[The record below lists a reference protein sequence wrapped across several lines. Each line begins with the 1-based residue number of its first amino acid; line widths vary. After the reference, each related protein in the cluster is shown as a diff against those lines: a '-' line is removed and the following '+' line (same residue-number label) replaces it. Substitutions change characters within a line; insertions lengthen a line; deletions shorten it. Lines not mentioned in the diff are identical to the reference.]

1 MAEPQAGKTSQV
13 LTRRRFIGA
22 AASSAA
28 LLAVAPAA
36 CAFERSSDST
46 LDTAVIGGGIAG
58 LYAAWRLADGHVSPD
73 QIAVFEA
80 TDRIGGRLLSM
91 NLPGTNGLV
100 AEFGGM
106 RFLTSQRIISSLVQ
120 HLGIDSRPF
129 LMGGPENLN
138 YLRGKRFTNA
148 DYARPGAIPYALN
161 SNEAG
166 SDPTALIVNAIRDL
180 VPDAEMLDPEKWNT
194 VKRQLTLDGQPLSDW
209 GFLEFLNRYLSYE
222 AVMLV
227 DDGGGYCSIPR
238 EWNAAEALPWLL
250 ADFANHPEYKTL
262 VKGMSTLPEELANA
276 LQRNGT
282 TVDRGH
288 RLQSLRVAPGRDGVH
303 ELVFATAEGNRSVTA
318 RRVILALPQK
328 AIELIPDC
336 PALKGPAAASVLR
349 TVTARPLAKAFVAHP
364 EPWWRPLGLS
374 SGRAVTDLPA
384 RQLYYFGTEPGRP
397 NGSSGAA
404 TMAYFDG
411 PAVDF
416 WSGLRNLEEPNAS
429 GLTMLDP
436 NGPMAAELVR
446 QIVKVHDLKETPTI
460 SSAGYIDWG
469 GEPYL
474 SGWHTWNQGVKSWEV
489 MPAVRTPLPG
499 TALHIVGEAWST
511 DQGWVEGALQTVEAL
526 LVEDLK
532 LAPPTWIP

>member
-1 MAEPQAGKTSQV
+1 MSELQAGDTGQV

-22 AASSAA
+22 AASSVA
-28 LLAVAPAA
+28 LLAVAPTA
-36 CAFERSSDST
+36 CAFERSGDGT

-58 LYAAWRLADGHVSPD
+58 LYVAWRLADGGVPPN

-80 TDRIGGRLLSM
+80 TDRIGGRLLSVNM
-91 NLPGTNGLV
+91 PGTNGLV

-106 RFLTSQRIISSLVQ
+106 RLLTSQRIISSLVQ
-120 HLGIDSRPF
+120 HLGIDVRPF
-129 LMGGPENLN
+129 PMGGPENLV

-161 SNEAG
+161 NNEAG
-166 SDPTALIVNAIRDL
+166 DDPTALMVRAIRDL
-180 VPDAEMLDPEKWNT
+180 VPDAETLDPEKWNT
-194 VKRQLTLDGQPLSDW
+194 VKRQLTLDGRPLSDW

-250 ADFANHPEYKTL
+250 ADFADNPEYKTL
-262 VKGMSTLPEELANA
+262 VNGMATLPEQLAAA
-276 LQRNGT
+276 LQRRGT
-282 TVDRGH
+282 AVNRGH
-288 RLQSLRVAPGRDGVH
+288 RLESLRVPSDPDGVH
-303 ELVFATAEGNRSVTA
+303 ELGFATANGNRSVKA
-318 RRVILALPQK
+318 RRVILAMPQL
-328 AIELIPDC
+328 AIERIPDC
-336 PALKGPAAASVLR
+336 PALKAPAAAALLA
-349 TVTARPLAKAFVAHP
+349 TITARPLAKAFVAHTG
-364 EPWWRPLGLS
+364 PWWRPLGLS

-397 NGSSGAA
+397 AGSSGAA
-404 TMAYFDG
+404 TMAYFDE
-411 PAVDF
+411 PAIDF
-416 WSGLRNLEEPNAS
+416 WSGLRNMEQPNAT

-436 NGPMAAELVR
+436 KGPMATELVR
-446 QIVKVHDLKETPTI
+446 QIVTVHDLKETPAI
-460 SSAGYIDWG
+460 VSAGFIDWG
-469 GEPYL
+469 SEPYV
-474 SGWHTWNQGVKSWEV
+474 SGWHTWKQGVKSWEV

-532 LAPPTWIP
+532 LAPPTWIR

>member
-1 MAEPQAGKTSQV
+1 MAELQAGDAGRV

-22 AASSAA
+22 AASSVA
-28 LLAVAPAA
+28 LLAVAPTA
-36 CAFERSSDST
+36 CAFESSGDEP

-58 LYAAWRLADGHVSPD
+58 LYAAWRLADGGVPPD

-80 TDRIGGRLLSM
+80 TDRIGGRLLSVSM
-91 NLPGTNGLV
+91 PGTNGLV

-120 HLGIDSRPF
+120 HLGIDVRPF
-129 LMGGPENLN
+129 PMGGPENLN

-161 SNEAG
+161 NKEVG
-166 SDPTALIVNAIRDL
+166 DDPTALMVRAIRDL
-180 VPDAEMLDPEKWNT
+180 VPDAETLDPEKWNT
-194 VKRQLTLDGQPLSDW
+194 VKRQLTLDGVRLSDW

-250 ADFANHPEYKTL
+250 ADFADNPEYKTL
-262 VKGMSTLPEELANA
+262 VNGMATLPEQLAAA
-276 LQRNGT
+276 LKRQGT
-282 TVDRGH
+282 AMNRGH
-288 RLQSLRVAPGRDGVH
+288 RLESLRVPSEADGVH
-303 ELVFATAEGNRSVTA
+303 ELGFATANGNHSVKA
-318 RRVILALPQK
+318 RRVILAMPQL
-328 AIELIPDC
+328 AIERIPDC
-336 PALKGPAAASVLR
+336 PALKAPAVADVLA
-349 TVTARPLAKAFVAHP
+349 TITARPLAKAFVAHP
-364 EPWWRPLGLS
+364 EPWWRALGLS

-397 NGSSGAA
+397 PGSSGAA
-404 TMAYFDG
+404 TMAYFDE
-411 PAVDF
+411 PAIDF
-416 WSGLRNLEEPNAS
+416 WSGLRNMEEPNAT

-436 NGPMAAELVR
+436 KGPMASELVR
-446 QIVKVHDLKETPTI
+446 QIVIVHGLKEAPAV
-460 SSAGYIDWG
+460 SSAGFIDWG
-469 GEPYL
+469 GEPYV
-474 SGWHTWNQGVKSWEV
+474 SGWHTWKQGAKSWEV

-532 LAPPTWIP
+532 LAPPTWIR